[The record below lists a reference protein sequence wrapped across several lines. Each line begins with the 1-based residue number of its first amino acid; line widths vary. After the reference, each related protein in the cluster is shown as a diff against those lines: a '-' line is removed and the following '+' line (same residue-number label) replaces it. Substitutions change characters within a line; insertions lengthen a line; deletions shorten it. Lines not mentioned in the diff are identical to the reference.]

1 MKPRLGIAPMY
12 RREVKSCVMQA
23 SLTDREL
30 IRAYR
35 NGEDRAFETLLNRY
49 QQGVFTKIHF
59 VVRDEE
65 IANDLFQDVWIKVVQ
80 TLKTGRYVEEGKF
93 GPWVMRI
100 AHNAA
105 IDHFRR
111 NRKRRMVRPTDE
123 FDIFETLSH
132 DAPSIEDRLV
142 EDEIMAELRQLI
154 PALPEE
160 QQQVVHMRLTH
171 NLSFKEI
178 AEETDVS
185 INTALGRMRYALIN
199 LRKMVEDQNLTLTPH

>member
-1 MKPRLGIAPMY
+1 MR
-12 RREVKSCVMQA
+12 A
-23 SLTDREL
+23 SLSDRDL

-35 NGEDRAFETLLNRY
+35 EGDERAFETLLNRY
-49 QQGVFTKIHF
+49 QSGVFSKIVF
-59 VVRDEE
+59 VVRDHEV
-65 IANDLFQDVWIKVVQ
+65 ANDLFQDTWIKVVKV
-80 TLKTGRYVEEGKF
+80 LKSGKYVEEGKF

-123 FDIFETLSH
+123 FDIFDTLAH
-132 DAPSIEDRLV
+132 DAPNAMDTLV
-142 EDEIMAELRQLI
+142 QEEVLAELRQLI

-160 QQQVVHMRLTH
+160 QREVVKMRLEQQY
-171 NLSFKEI
+171 SFKEI
-178 AEETDVS
+178 AEETGVS

-199 LRKMVEDQNLTLTPH
+199 LRRMVDEQELVLTTG